1 MCAIMT
7 LCCGLWE
14 SFIGYN
20 FRMYLPWASYISN
33 DSQIGAVENGLLV
46 FLSYVIILSTVVPI
60 SLYINV
66 EIIRLIQSKWID
78 WDLKMYYEPYNVPTE
93 ARTTTLNEE
102 LGQIEYVFSD
112 KTGTLTQKL
121 KPIEFTEQ
129 DKEFV
134 WTSMDRREEKVND
147 AYEEIETNMKLLGAT
162 GIEDKLQDGVPQ
174 CIERLIQAGI
184 KIWVLTG
191 DKVETAFN
199 IGLSCRLLTNEMEI
213 YTIEEENENDVMQR
227 LDQVRKEMIQKIQ
240 QLFSVKIEDP
250 TKRLD
255 WKDWGID
262 EMKFDQYR
270 KASSNIEQ
278 TNHNQ
283 RDDGF
288 TTMNTY
294 SQNQE
299 QFEGFGLLITGQALV
314 HALTDKVKMKFL
326 ELDLSQ
332 LLEQLKQFV
341 FLDIYGINL
350 REKVESYRFMIQSR
364 FLNSQFDIQISR
376 FRLCV

>member
-1 MCAIMT
+1 MT

-134 WTSMDRREEKVND
+134 WYDQKLIDDIKHGDRNVHNFFFHLALCHTVMPEEK
-147 AYEEIETNMKLLGAT
+147 
-162 GIEDKLQDGVPQ
+162 DGK
-174 CIERLIQAGI
+174 IIYQAQSP
-184 KIWVLTG
+184 
-191 DKVETAFN
+191 D
-199 IGLSCRLLTNEMEI
+199 
-213 YTIEEENENDVMQR
+213 EN
-227 LDQVRKEMIQKIQ
+227 
-240 QLFSVKIEDP
+240 
-250 TKRLD
+250 
-255 WKDWGID
+255 
-262 EMKFDQYR
+262 
-270 KASSNIEQ
+270 
-278 TNHNQ
+278 
-283 RDDGF
+283 
-288 TTMNTY
+288 
-294 SQNQE
+294 
-299 QFEGFGLLITGQALV
+299 ALV
-314 HALTDKVKMKFL
+314 SCACAFG
-326 ELDLSQ
+326 
-332 LLEQLKQFV
+332 FV
-341 FLDIYGINL
+341 FYVSQKENGNT
-350 REKVESYRFMIQSR
+350 RFVFYSKY
-364 FLNSQFDIQISR
+364 
-376 FRLCV
+376 

>member
-121 KPIEFTEQ
+121 QPIEFAEQ

-314 HALTDKVKMKFL
+314 HALTDKQGDFKTAEASYKEAL
-326 ELDLSQ
+326 TSS
-332 LLEQLKQFV
+332 EQS
-341 FLDIYGINL
+341 YG
-350 REKVESYRFMIQSR
+350 SS
-364 FLNSQFDIQISR
+364 
-376 FRLCV
+376 

>member
-1 MCAIMT
+1 
-7 LCCGLWE
+7 
-14 SFIGYN
+14 
-20 FRMYLPWASYISN
+20 
-33 DSQIGAVENGLLV
+33 
-46 FLSYVIILSTVVPI
+46 
-60 SLYINV
+60 
-66 EIIRLIQSKWID
+66 
-78 WDLKMYYEPYNVPTE
+78 
-93 ARTTTLNEE
+93 
-102 LGQIEYVFSD
+102 
-112 KTGTLTQKL
+112 
-121 KPIEFTEQ
+121 
-129 DKEFV
+129 
-134 WTSMDRREEKVND
+134 MDRREEKVND

-314 HALTDKVKMKFL
+314 HALTDK
-326 ELDLSQ
+326 DISADHSLSKPH
-332 LLEQLKQFV
+332 L
-341 FLDIYGINL
+341 
-350 REKVESYRFMIQSR
+350 
-364 FLNSQFDIQISR
+364 
-376 FRLCV
+376 